1 MYDSIRTAA
10 LIAATLTT
18 GLSAGL
24 FYAFAC
30 AVMPGLRRSDDH
42 TFVTAMRR
50 INVAILNGW
59 FGLGFFGALVFT
71 TVAAGL
77 HLRADGHAVL
87 PWLIA
92 ALALYLVLIVTTF
105 AVNVP
110 LNDQLEAAG
119 TADGQPGPAAVRERF
134 EARWVRWNVL
144 RAVSGT
150 AALGCLVW
158 ALVLHGRMGGG
169 AA

>member
-1 MYDSIRTAA
+1 MYDTIRTAA
-10 LIAATLTT
+10 LIAATVTT

-30 AVMPGLRRSDDH
+30 AVMPGLRQSDDR

-59 FGLGFFGALVFT
+59 FALGFFGALVFT
-71 TVAAGL
+71 AVAAGM

-87 PWLIA
+87 PWVVA
-92 ALALYLVLIVTTF
+92 ALALYLVLIGTTF

-110 LNDQLEAAG
+110 LNDRLEAAG
-119 TADGQPGPAAVRERF
+119 ETDAHPGPAAVRERF
-134 EARWVRWNVL
+134 EARWVRWNVV

-158 ALVLHGRMGGG
+158 ALVLHGRIGGG